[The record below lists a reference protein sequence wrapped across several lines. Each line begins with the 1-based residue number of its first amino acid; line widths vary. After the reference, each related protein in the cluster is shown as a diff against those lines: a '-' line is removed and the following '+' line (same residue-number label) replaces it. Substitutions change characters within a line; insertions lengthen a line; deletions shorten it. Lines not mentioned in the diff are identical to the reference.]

1 MSLKFTLNRKVKQ
14 NTDNNEP
21 DKYWKPKSKIWFFAS
36 ILSLIVALVINI
48 AVPNVQFVNTLPY
61 QIFIGA
67 IIVILLVLWFVS
79 IYFDSL
85 RNLLYHKS
93 QFIFAGGV
101 MFVAIDLLTTK
112 SGIFTLPFF
121 PGPPQVISVIHSERQ
136 MLLISTYYSMRLF
149 FVGLISGTLL
159 GVITGILI
167 GWYRQWYYW
176 LYPIIKITG
185 VIPPVAWI
193 PIAIVILPNS
203 FLTGLFLITMASW
216 FSIAFMVSTGIASTP
231 KVYFEVA
238 RTLGANERF
247 LLFHVA
253 LPNAVPNI
261 FMGLSMATGL
271 SFLTLIVSEMVGAKA
286 GLGFYI
292 NWAKAWS
299 AFDKVYASIIIMAVA
314 FSIILAII
322 SVFKN
327 YFLRWQKGILK

>member
-1 MSLKFTLNRKVKQ
+1 MSQRFTLKLNDKQ
-14 NTDNNEP
+14 FDPNNES
-21 DKYWKPKSKIWFFAS
+21 DKYWKPKSKIGFFAS
-36 ILSLIVALVINI
+36 ILSLILALVINI
-48 AVPNVQFVNTLPY
+48 TIPNVQFVNTLPY
-61 QIFIGA
+61 QVVIVA
-67 IIVILLVLWFVS
+67 IIAFLLVLWIVS
-79 IYFDSL
+79 VFYDSL

-93 QFIFAGGV
+93 QIIFAVGITLS
-101 MFVAIDLLTTK
+101 ALDLFTTK
-112 SGIFTLPFF
+112 SGIFILPFF
-121 PGPPQVISVIHSERQ
+121 PGPPQVIDIIHSERN
-136 MLLISTYYSMRLF
+136 MLLISTYYSLRLF

-193 PIAIVILPNS
+193 PIAIVIFPNS

-216 FSIAFMVSTGIASTP
+216 FSIAFMVATGIASTP
-231 KVYFEVA
+231 KVYYEVA
-238 RTLGANERF
+238 KTMGANERF

-292 NWAKAWS
+292 NWAKTWS
-299 AFDKVYASIIIMAVA
+299 AYDKVYASIIIMAVA
-314 FSIILAII
+314 FSIILAVIT
-322 SVFKN
+322 VFRN